1 MSHFI
6 VMQGRTY
13 NEEKEAGIIWTTQ
26 IDQAGNR
33 QHSWERMREVR
44 QGDKVFHYVN
54 GYMVA
59 VSSAT
64 ADCIESENPIEQ
76 HNNNLNQ
83 MGYLVTLNYYELEV
97 PLRIADHF
105 DVIEP
110 LLPIK
115 YSAFQA
121 NGLGNQGYLYPC
133 NDELTI
139 QLLELIGEAN
149 IYVPDEEQLRLSMDS
164 IEMNN
169 HNPLVPLITSTESE
183 VKTKIRVGQSKFR
196 EKLEPIW
203 QNACPICG
211 ISLRDTLCASRA
223 KLWKDSSN
231 EERLD
236 PYNGILLCCNH
247 DSLYNKGYISFDAKG
262 NILISEKIEEKDYD
276 KFVLNTDI
284 KIPTEIEHK
293 PYFKWHKKHIFKG

>member
-13 NEEKEAGIIWTTQ
+13 NEENEAGIIWTTQ

-64 ADCIESENPIEQ
+64 ADCVESENPIEQ

-211 ISLRDTLCASRA
+211 IRLRDTLRASRA
-223 KLWKDSSN
+223 KPWKDSTN

-247 DSLYNKGYISFDAKG
+247 DSLYNKGYISFNAKG
-262 NILISEKIEEKDYD
+262 KILISEKIEEKDYD
-276 KFVLNTDI
+276 RFLLNTDI
-284 KIPTEIEHK
+284 KIPTEVEHK
-293 PYFKWHKKHIFKG
+293 PYFNWHKKYIFKG

>member
-83 MGYLVTLNYYELEV
+83 TGYLVTLNYYELEV

-183 VKTKIRVGQSKFR
+183 LKTKIRVGQSKFR

-203 QNACPICG
+203 HNACPICG
-211 ISLRDTLCASRA
+211 ISLRDTLRASHS
-223 KLWKDSSN
+223 KPWKDSSN

-262 NILISEKIEEKDYD
+262 KILISEKIEEKDYD
-276 KFVLNTDI
+276 KFLLNADI

-293 PYFKWHKKHIFKG
+293 PYFNWHKKYIFKG